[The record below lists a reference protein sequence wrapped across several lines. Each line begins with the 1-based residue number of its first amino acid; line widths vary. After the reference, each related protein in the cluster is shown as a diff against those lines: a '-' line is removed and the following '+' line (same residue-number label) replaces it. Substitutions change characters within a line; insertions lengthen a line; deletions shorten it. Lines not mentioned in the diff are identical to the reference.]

1 MLINYLVTI
10 FVTYY
15 NKYNHYNQFNKH
27 NKNQAMPRMIAASPV
42 TKEKLESELRIMQV
56 ELNRNLTMDEFLNE
70 LLGRYQAKKV

>member
-1 MLINYLVTI
+1 MQYIITNIIIIINLTS
-10 FVTYY
+10 
-15 NKYNHYNQFNKH
+15 